1 MSLNWSLEGCEDWEA
16 LKTDEEWPI
25 TQTLIFATMGVGIGE
40 ITEKTLPEFYAR
52 IAFLERLNGSF
63 VKAQSEDGSDWV
75 DRPITVE
82 DIRRR
87 IGLTTNV
94 FPQETRAKWAK
105 RQADMALT
113 DLVRT
118 VSA

>member
-1 MSLNWSLEGCEDWEA
+1 MSLNWDLSKAEDWES
-16 LKTDEEWPI
+16 LKTDEEWPV
-25 TQTLIFATMGVGIGE
+25 TQTLIFRTMAVGIGE

-63 VKAQSEDGSDWV
+63 VKAQDDSGAWV
-75 DRPITVE
+75 DRPITVD

-105 RQADMALT
+105 RQADSVLT

-118 VSA
+118 VTA